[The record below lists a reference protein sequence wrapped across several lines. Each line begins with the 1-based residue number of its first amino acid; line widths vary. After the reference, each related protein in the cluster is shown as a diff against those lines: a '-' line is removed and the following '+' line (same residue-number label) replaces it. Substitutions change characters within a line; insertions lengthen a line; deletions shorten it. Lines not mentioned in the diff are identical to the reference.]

1 MNSFLHRHAP
11 IVTGIL
17 SGFDRLIFR
26 GYLLRLTQAFFML
39 GFLHTRKIE
48 LKDFGRFAEQCSKGV
63 KDAALETARV
73 AGRPVVYL
81 ASAVERK
88 DELAREMA
96 ERERIDEGLIAVF
109 KTLET
114 CMSFQILS
122 NAKTGKVGL
131 KPALRKCLHL
141 YFYLQHPLLGLM
153 HFRLQTWFPFNLQVY
168 VNGREWL
175 ARTLQREQVPYAK
188 AGNCFTHLADL
199 ARAQELFDAQLNMDW
214 PALLQGLVK
223 TYHPTFK
230 DIFQG
235 YDIEYHWSA
244 WESEWASDVMFKD
257 AAALARLYPRLT
269 LHAISTFDSP
279 SVLRFLGGH
288 VTKDGQVPGAL
299 VGPVKSGLKRFPDCV
314 RVRHWAKGNALKL
327 YNKEGTVLRVETT
340 IGNPQAFKVYRS
352 AEGGAEEQKSWR
364 TMRKGVADMK
374 RRAEVSQ
381 ACNERYLEALAAL
394 DDERSLGELL
404 QPCCHAVNWRNKRV
418 RGLQPTGQDAAL
430 LQAISRGEFLI
441 NGLRNADLR
450 KVLFISPARDPKER
464 RRRSGQ
470 VTRQLRLLRAHG
482 LLRKVP
488 KTNRYQVTDEGRSL
502 VTALTAA
509 TLANARK
516 LMELAA

>member
-1 MNSFLHRHAP
+1 MNGFLQRHAP
-11 IVTGIL
+11 VVTGIL

-39 GFLHTRKIE
+39 GFLRIRKIE

-63 KDAALETARV
+63 KDAALETARA
-73 AGRPVVYL
+73 AGRPVLYL

-88 DELAREMA
+88 DEMAREMA
-96 ERERIDEGLIAVF
+96 ERERIDDGLIAVF
-109 KTLET
+109 KTLEN
-114 CMSFQILS
+114 CMSFEIFGS
-122 NAKTGKVGL
+122 AKTGRVGL
-131 KPALRKCLHL
+131 KRAQRKCLHL
-141 YFYLQHPLLGLM
+141 YYYLQHPAMGLM

-175 ARTLQREQVPYAK
+175 ARTLRHEQVPYVK
-188 AGNCFTHLADL
+188 AGNCFTHIADL
-199 ARAQELFDAQLNMDW
+199 PRAQELFDAQLRMDW

-230 DIFQG
+230 EIFGEYQ
-235 YDIEYHWSA
+235 IEYHWSA
-244 WESEWASDVMFKD
+244 CTSEWATDVMFKD
-257 AAALARLYPRLT
+257 AAALARLYPRLAR
-269 LHAISTFDSP
+269 HAITTFDSP

-288 VTKDGQVPGAL
+288 VTKDGQVHGAL
-299 VGPVKSGLKRFPDCV
+299 AGPVKSGLKRFPDCV
-314 RVRHWAKGNALKL
+314 RVRHAAKGNAVKI

-364 TMRKGVADMK
+364 RLRKGVADMQ

-381 ACNERYLEALAAL
+381 ACNERYLEALAAV
-394 DDERSLGELL
+394 DDKQTLGELL

-418 RGLQPTGQDAAL
+418 RALQPTGQDAAL
-430 LQAISRGEFLI
+430 LQALSRGEFLI
-441 NGLRNADLR
+441 NGLRNADIR
-450 KVLFISPARDPKER
+450 KLLFVSPARDPKEL

-488 KTNRYQVTDEGRSL
+488 KTNRYQVTDAGRSL
-502 VTALTAA
+502 LTALTAA
-509 TLANARK
+509 THANASK